1 MDAVYVLSGG
11 EFLTA
16 IFNGVAVLM
25 GTTEWASMFRIAA
38 LMSVMVLFA
47 TYIRGHDPLEVLKFI
62 AFFMFLTS
70 VLIIPKRTVQLIDR
84 SDATSVHTVANVP
97 LGLAAPAKFIT
108 GIGTALT
115 EGFEAVFHTPDSATY
130 SKTGML
136 FGANLVGTATDFAF
150 RNGDLAELFTAYVR
164 NCVVGDMLLNHK
176 YSFQELM
183 NTEDPY
189 SLIFSKPSPLRGV
202 MVPYGNSAAVSHDNP
217 TGEGFMTCQDL
228 AKNVLQP
235 QLTTDTQNGGKTWDY
250 YVARLTGGKTNAS
263 ALFGTLLGDSYSY
276 YYGGGSSASQIMRQ
290 TVVMNGLKQGIAS
303 TSAQN
308 GDAAGLVNLA
318 SQSSYTKMRLSQ
330 ATSTSIATTYLPL
343 LNTVLLAMVIGLFP
357 VIILLASIH
366 TLTME
371 VLKGYIFTLIYL
383 QAWGPMFAILNYAVS
398 MYLTGKTGTLSFSL
412 SNLSVIQQTH
422 ADIGSI
428 AGWLSLSI
436 PFLAWG
442 IVKGLGS
449 AVSQAGNYLG
459 TAMNSTASSE
469 SSRAGD
475 GSWAFNNLQTDNV
488 AGNKWDTNYASRSGM
503 AMTQMGNGAT
513 ATRTQSGASVYDT
526 TGAISRLPTDIQL
539 DRSAVSGFQRQQREA
554 ESQLQSLSN
563 SLSHSAS
570 TGTSQLS
577 QWASQ
582 RGSSDTVSRGADNS
596 ISANDAAAISK
607 LQSAVARYA
616 RDNNVS
622 QADALRTAM
631 EQSQN
636 MSLNAGVGAYA
647 KFDSNRQFAGKIVG
661 FATGASVGGDLHGKV
676 DYNGQ
681 NGSSH
686 GTSSDM
692 SNRTSSTKDFSAQ
705 DLKDIR
711 HGVDVVASHR
721 TTDNSSHTDNASG
734 SLLNQ
739 MAATFSDMRT
749 QASQYSDTQNRS
761 HEYAQMASFVENNSA
776 AIRSNATQEFVE
788 YAKQNH
794 PDAERVLTDVSSPE
808 ARAEREALAGRF
820 VEERMMPQLEAQFRA
835 NQGRAAEGMGDT
847 VAASGLQGVNHS
859 DFEGQQQHMA
869 QTAAGHGVKADGEV
883 AGEVTQSRANAQ
895 RSVDSA
901 QEKVNDQ
908 QSEVNKQYTNLEQEH
923 QVQGRRFDDANKAE
937 HERQDEFPVFNHDGE
952 LLDKVNKS
960 LDELRKGS
968 LNDDN

>member
-62 AFFMFLTS
+62 AFFMLLTS
-70 VLIIPKRTVQLIDR
+70 VLIIPKRTVQIIDR
-84 SDATSVHTVANVP
+84 SDATSVHTVDNVP

-115 EGFEAVFHTPDSATY
+115 EGFETVFHTPDSATY

-150 RNGDLAELFTAYVR
+150 CNGDLAELFTSYVR

-183 NTEDPY
+183 NSEDPY

-202 MVPYGNSAAVSHDNP
+202 MVQYGNTMANR
-217 TGEGFMTCQDL
+217 EGFWTCQEL
-228 AKNVLQP
+228 ATGVLQP

-250 YVARLTGGKTNAS
+250 YVARLTGGKPNAS

-276 YYGGGSSASQIMRQ
+276 YYGGGSGASQIMRQ

-469 SSRAGD
+469 SSHAGD

-596 ISANDAAAISK
+596 VSANEATAISK
-607 LQSAVARYA
+607 MQSAITRHA
-616 RDNNVS
+616 RDNNIS
-622 QADALRTAM
+622 QADSLRMAM

-636 MSLNAGVGAYA
+636 LSASAGVGAYA
-647 KFDSNRQFAGKIVG
+647 KFDSNRQFAGKILG
-661 FATGASVGGDLHGKV
+661 FASGVSVGGDLHGKV

-686 GTSSDM
+686 GTSADM
-692 SNRTSSTKDFSAQ
+692 SNRISSTKDFSAQ

-721 TTDNSSHTDNASG
+721 TTDNSNHTDNAFG

-749 QASQYSDTQNRS
+749 QVSQYSDTQNRS

-808 ARAEREALAGRF
+808 ARAERETLAGRF

-835 NQGRAAEGMGDT
+835 NQGRAAEEMGDT
-847 VAASGLQGVNHS
+847 VVAGGLQGVNHS

-901 QEKVNDQ
+901 QEKVNHQ

-923 QVQGRRFDDANKAE
+923 QVQGRRFDEVNKAE
-937 HERQDEFPVFNHDGE
+937 YVRQEARPVIDITDSN
-952 LLDKVNKS
+952 KVKEM
-960 LDELRKGS
+960 LDESMNKFKGK
-968 LNDDN
+968 

>member
-70 VLIIPKRTVQLIDR
+70 VLIIPKRTVQIIDR

-164 NCVVGDMLLNHK
+164 NCVVGDILLNHK

-183 NTEDPY
+183 NSEDPY

-202 MVPYGNSAAVSHDNP
+202 MVPYGNTMANR
-217 TGEGFMTCQDL
+217 EGFWTCQEL
-228 AKNVLQP
+228 ATGVLQP
-235 QLTTDTQNGGKTWDY
+235 QLTTDTENGGKTWDY
-250 YVARLTGGKTNAS
+250 YVARLTGGKPNAS

-563 SLSHSAS
+563 SLSRSAS

-596 ISANDAAAISK
+596 VSANDAAAISK

-794 PDAERVLTDVSSPE
+794 PDAERVLTDVSSPG

-869 QTAAGHGVKADGEV
+869 QTAADHGVKADGAVASEV
-883 AGEVTQSRANAQ
+883 SQSRADVQ

-901 QEKVNDQ
+901 QEKVNKQ
-908 QSEVNKQYTNLEQEH
+908 QGEVHKQYTELEQEH
-923 QVQGRRFDDANKAE
+923 QVQGRQFDSANKAE
-937 HERQDEFPVFNHDGE
+937 HVRQDTVFNLSKKE
-952 LLDKVNKS
+952 KAKQALDDAM
-960 LDELRKGS
+960 DEFKGK
-968 LNDDN
+968 

>member
-1 MDAVYVLSGG
+1 MDTVYVLSGG

-25 GTTEWASMFRIAA
+25 GSTEWASMFRIAA

-70 VLIIPKRTVQLIDR
+70 VLIIPRRTVQIIDR
-84 SDATSVHTVANVP
+84 SDATSVHTVDNVP

-115 EGFEAVFHTPDSATY
+115 EGFETVFHTPDSATY

-183 NTEDPY
+183 NSEDPY

-202 MVPYGNSAAVSHDNP
+202 MVQYGNTMANR
-217 TGEGFMTCQDL
+217 EGFWTCQEL
-228 AKNVLQP
+228 ATGVLQP

-250 YVARLTGGKTNAS
+250 YVSRLTGGKPNAS

-276 YYGGGSSASQIMRQ
+276 YYGGGSGASQIMRQ

-398 MYLTGKTGTLSFSL
+398 LYLTGKTGTLSFSL

-526 TGAISRLPTDIQL
+526 SGAISRLPTDIQL

-554 ESQLQSLSN
+554 QSQLQSLN
-563 SLSHSAS
+563 ETLGHTTS

-582 RGSSDTVSRGADNS
+582 RGNSDTVSRGADNS

-622 QADALRTAM
+622 QADALRAAM

-636 MSLNAGVGAYA
+636 ASINVGAGVTAGI
-647 KFDSNRQFAGKIVG
+647 DTSRSIAGKAVVWT
-661 FATGASVGGDLHGKV
+661 TGLSGKLEGHIKGDYTG
-676 DYNGQ
+676 N

-692 SNRTSSTKDFSAQ
+692 SNRTSHTKDFSAQ

-721 TTDNSSHTDNASG
+721 TTDSSSHTDNASG

-835 NQGRAAEGMGDT
+835 NQGRTVEGMGDT
-847 VAASGLQGVNHS
+847 VAAGGLQGVSHS

-869 QTAAGHGVKADGEV
+869 QTAAGQGVKADGEV

-901 QEKVNDQ
+901 QEKVNHQ

-923 QVQGRRFDDANKAE
+923 QVQGRRFDEANKAE
-937 HERQDEFPVFNHDGE
+937 HVRQEARPVIDIT
-952 LLDKVNKS
+952 DSNKAKEM
-960 LDELRKGS
+960 LDESMNKFKGK
-968 LNDDN
+968 

>member
-70 VLIIPKRTVQLIDR
+70 VLIIPKRTVQIIDR

-115 EGFEAVFHTPDSATY
+115 EGFETVFHTPDSATY

-136 FGANLVGTATDFAF
+136 FGANLVGTATDFSF

-183 NTEDPY
+183 NSEDPY

-202 MVPYGNSAAVSHDNP
+202 MVPYGNTMANR
-217 TGEGFMTCQDL
+217 EGFWTCQEL
-228 AKNVLQP
+228 ATGVLQP

-250 YVARLTGGKTNAS
+250 YVARLTGGKPNAS
-263 ALFGTLLGDSYSY
+263 SLFGTLLGDSYSY
-276 YYGGGSSASQIMRQ
+276 YYGGGSGASQIMRQ

-526 TGAISRLPTDIQL
+526 SGAISRLPTDIQL
-539 DRSAVSGFQRQQREA
+539 DRSAVSGFQRQRREA

-582 RGSSDTVSRGADNS
+582 RGSSDSVSRGADNS
-596 ISANDAAAISK
+596 VSANDAAAISK
-607 LQSAVARYA
+607 MQSAITRHA
-616 RDNNVS
+616 RDNNIS
-622 QADALRTAM
+622 QADSLRMAM

-636 MSLNAGVGAYA
+636 LSASAGVGAYA
-647 KFDSNRQFAGKIVG
+647 KFDSNRQFAGKILG
-661 FATGASVGGDLHGKV
+661 FASGVSVGGDLHGKI

-686 GTSSDM
+686 GTSADM

-721 TTDNSSHTDNASG
+721 TTDNSGHTDNASG

-820 VEERMMPQLEAQFRA
+820 VEERMMPQLEAQFRT

-847 VAASGLQGVNHS
+847 VAAGGLQGVNHS

-883 AGEVTQSRANAQ
+883 AGEVTQSRVNAQ

-901 QEKVNDQ
+901 QEKVNHQ
-908 QSEVNKQYTNLEQEH
+908 QSEVNKQYTNLEQQH
-923 QVQGRRFDDANKAE
+923 QVQGRRFDEANKAE
-937 HERQDEFPVFNHDGE
+937 HVRQDAYPIKDHTDSVVAKRS
-952 LLDKVNKS
+952 LDKLMK
-960 LDELRKGS
+960 DFKEDK
-968 LNDDN
+968 

>member
-1 MDAVYVLSGG
+1 MDTVYVLSGG

-70 VLIIPKRTVQLIDR
+70 VLIIPKRTVQIIDR
-84 SDATSVHTVANVP
+84 TDATSVHTVDNVP

-115 EGFEAVFHTPDSATY
+115 EGFETVFHTPDSATY

-136 FGANLVGTATDFAF
+136 FGANLVGTATDFSF

-164 NCVVGDMLLNHK
+164 NCVVGDIMLNHK

-183 NTEDPY
+183 NSEDPY

-202 MVPYGNSAAVSHDNP
+202 MVPYGNTMANR
-217 TGEGFMTCQDL
+217 EGFWTCQEL
-228 AKNVLQP
+228 ARNVLQP

-250 YVARLTGGKTNAS
+250 YVARLTGGKPNAS

-276 YYGGGSSASQIMRQ
+276 YYSGGSSASQIMRQ

-513 ATRTQSGASVYDT
+513 ATRTRDGSTVLET
-526 TGAISRLPTDIQL
+526 TQAISKLATEVMGDRISQTGIQKL
-539 DRSAVSGFQRQQREA
+539 QRDAMSQQ
-554 ESQLQSLSN
+554 QSLNN
-563 SLSHSAS
+563 SLSHSTS
-570 TGTSQLS
+570 TGVSQLS

-582 RGSSDTVSRGADNS
+582 RGNSDTVSRGADNS
-596 ISANDAAAISK
+596 ISANDATAISK
-607 LQSAVARYA
+607 MQSAITRYA

-631 EQSQN
+631 EKSQN
-636 MSLNAGVGAYA
+636 LAFNAGGGAYF
-647 KFDSNRQFAGKIVG
+647 KVDSKDQLIGKLTALG
-661 FATGASVGGDLHGKV
+661 LGSSAGGDLHTRL

-686 GTSSDM
+686 GTSTDM

-721 TTDNSSHTDNASG
+721 TIDNSSHTDNSSG

-749 QASQYSDTQNRS
+749 QASQYSDAQTRS
-761 HEYAQMASFVENNSA
+761 HEYAQMASYVQNHSDSV
-776 AIRSNATQEFVE
+776 RSNYTQEFVE
-788 YAKQNH
+788 YAQQND
-794 PDAERVLTDVSSPE
+794 PDATRILTDVSDPAVRE
-808 ARAEREALAGRF
+808 KREALAGRF
-820 VEERMMPQLEAQFRA
+820 VEERLMPQLAQEFAANRA
-835 NQGRAAEGMGDT
+835 QTGDNMGG
-847 VAASGLQGVNHS
+847 VAPDGNLQGVSHS
-859 DFEGQQQHMA
+859 DFDDQQQHMA
-869 QTAAGHGVKADGEV
+869 QTAAGHGVKADGVV
-883 AGEVTQSRANAQ
+883 AGEVSQSRADAQ

-901 QEKVNDQ
+901 QEKVNQ
-908 QSEVNKQYTNLEQEH
+908 QQGDVHKQYTDLEQDH
-923 QVQGRRFDDANKAE
+923 HARGRRFEDAHRAE
-937 HERQDEFPVFNHDGE
+937 NERQKEWVGDNSSEKEKLKNILNNKLPPDG
-952 LLDKVNKS
+952 S
-960 LDELRKGS
+960 R
-968 LNDDN
+968 

>member
-1 MDAVYVLSGG
+1 MDTVYVLTGG
-11 EFLTA
+11 EFLSN
-16 IFNGVAVLM
+16 IFNGVATML
-25 GTTEWASMFRIAA
+25 GTTEWSSMFRIAA
-38 LMSVMVLFA
+38 LVSVMVLFA
-47 TYIRGHDPLEVLKFI
+47 TYLKGHDPLEFIKFI
-62 AFFMFLTS
+62 AFFILLTS
-70 VLIIPKRTVQLIDR
+70 ILVIPKRTVQIIDR
-84 SDATSVHTVANVP
+84 TDATSIHTVANVP

-115 EGFEAVFHTPDSATY
+115 EGFETVYHTPDSVTY

-136 FGANLVGTATDFAF
+136 FGANLVGSATDFMF

-164 NCVVGDMLLNHK
+164 NCVVGDILLNNK

-183 NTEDPY
+183 NSTDPY
-189 SLIFSKPSPLRGV
+189 ALIFQNPSPLRGV
-202 MVPYGNSAAVSHDNP
+202 MVPYGNTAA
-217 TGEGFMTCQDL
+217 TREGFWTCQEL
-228 AKNVLQP
+228 ANNVLKS
-235 QLTTDTQNGGKTWDY
+235 QLNADTAEGGSTWNY
-250 YVARLTGGKTNAS
+250 YVARITGAKPNGS
-263 ALFGTLLGDSYSY
+263 ALFGTLMADSYNY
-276 YYGGGSSASQIMRQ
+276 YYGGGATASQVMRAA
-290 TVVMNGLKQGIAS
+290 VVMNGLKQGIS
-303 TSAQN
+303 SYSAQN

-318 SQSSYTKMRLSQ
+318 SQSSYAKMRLSQ
-330 ATSTSIATTYLPL
+330 ATSASIATTYLPL
-343 LNTVLLAMVIGLFP
+343 MNTVLLAMVIGLFP
-357 VIILLASIH
+357 VIILLATVHSL
-366 TLTME
+366 TLQ
-371 VLKGYIFTLIYL
+371 VLKGYIYTLIYL

-398 MYLTGKTGTLSFSL
+398 AYLTNKTGSLSFSL

-436 PFLAWG
+436 PFLAMG
-442 IVKGLGS
+442 LVKGLGS
-449 AVSQAGNYLG
+449 VVSQAGNYLG
-459 TAMNSTASSE
+459 TAMNSTATSE
-469 SSRAGD
+469 ASRAGD

-488 AGNKWDTNYASRSGM
+488 SGNKWDTNYASRSGM

-526 TGAISRLPTDIQL
+526 SGAISRLPTDIQL

-554 ESQLQSLSN
+554 ESQMQSLNN

-582 RGSSDTVSRGADNS
+582 RGNSDTVSRGADNS
-596 ISANDAAAISK
+596 VSSNDAMAISR
-607 LQSAVARYA
+607 LQSAVSRYA
-616 RDNNVS
+616 RDNNVTE
-622 QADALRTAM
+622 ADALRTGM

-636 MSLNAGVGAYA
+636 MSVNAGAGVYA
-647 KFDSNRQFAGKIVG
+647 KVDSNKQFAGKIWG

-686 GTSSDM
+686 GTSTEM
-692 SNRTSSTKDFSAQ
+692 SNRTGHSKDFSAQ

-711 HGVDVVASHR
+711 HGVDVIASHR
-721 TTDNSSHTDNASG
+721 TTDNSSHTDNASD

-835 NQGRAAEGMGDT
+835 NREQAADGMGG
-847 VAASGLQGVNHS
+847 VSPSGDLQGVS
-859 DFEGQQQHMA
+859 QGEFEGHQQQME
-869 QTAAGHGVKADGEV
+869 QTAAAHGVRGEGSV
-883 AGEVTQSRANAQ
+883 AGEVSQDRADTQK
-895 RSVDSA
+895 SVDFA
-901 QEKVNDQ
+901 QEH
-908 QSEVNKQYTNLEQEH
+908 VNKQQSDVGKQYNDMEQEH
-923 QVQGRRFDDANKAE
+923 QVQGRRFDEANKAE
-937 HERQDEFPVFNHDGE
+937 HVRQDAWPAIDYSDSSKAKQIVDETM
-952 LLDKVNKS
+952 DKFK
-960 LDELRKGS
+960 DK
-968 LNDDN
+968 

>member
-47 TYIRGHDPLEVLKFI
+47 TYIRGHNPLEVLKFI

-70 VLIIPKRTVQLIDR
+70 VLIIPKRTVQIIDR

-202 MVPYGNSAAVSHDNP
+202 MVPYGNTMANR
-217 TGEGFMTCQDL
+217 EGFWTCQEL
-228 AKNVLQP
+228 ATGVLQP

-250 YVARLTGGKTNAS
+250 YVARLTGGKPNAS
-263 ALFGTLLGDSYSY
+263 VLFGTLLGDSYSY
-276 YYGGGSSASQIMRQ
+276 YYGGGSGASQIMRQ

-692 SNRTSSTKDFSAQ
+692 SNRTSNTKDFSAQ

-835 NQGRAAEGMGDT
+835 NQGRATEGMGDT
-847 VAASGLQGVNHS
+847 VSASGLQGVSHS
-859 DFEGQQQHMA
+859 DFADQQQHMA

-901 QEKVNDQ
+901 QEKVNHQ

-923 QVQGRRFDDANKAE
+923 QVQGRRFDEANKAE
-937 HERQDEFPVFNHDGE
+937 HTRQEAWPVI
-952 LLDKVNKS
+952 DKVDSDNAKKT
-960 LDELRKGS
+960 LDETMNKFKGK
-968 LNDDN
+968 

>member
-70 VLIIPKRTVQLIDR
+70 VLIIPKRTVQIIDR

-115 EGFEAVFHTPDSATY
+115 EGFETVFHTPDSATY

-136 FGANLVGTATDFAF
+136 FGANLVGSATDFAF

-183 NTEDPY
+183 NSEDPY
-189 SLIFSKPSPLRGV
+189 SLIFSRPSPLRGV
-202 MVPYGNSAAVSHDNP
+202 MVPYGNTMANR
-217 TGEGFMTCQDL
+217 EGFWTCQEL
-228 AKNVLQP
+228 ATGVLQP

-250 YVARLTGGKTNAS
+250 YVARLTGGKPNAS

-318 SQSSYTKMRLSQ
+318 AQSSYTKMRLSQ

-398 MYLTGKTGTLSFSL
+398 LYLTGKTGTLSFSL

-449 AVSQAGNYLG
+449 VVSQAGNYLG

-526 TGAISRLPTDIQL
+526 SGAISRLPTDIQL

-554 ESQLQSLSN
+554 QSQLQSLN
-563 SLSHSAS
+563 ETLGHTTS

-582 RGSSDTVSRGADNS
+582 RGNSDTVSRGADNS
-596 ISANDAAAISK
+596 VSANEATAISK
-607 LQSAVARYA
+607 MQSAITRHA
-616 RDNNVS
+616 RDNNIS
-622 QADALRTAM
+622 EADSLRMAM

-636 MSLNAGVGAYA
+636 LSANAGVGAYA
-647 KFDSNRQFAGKIVG
+647 KFDSNRQFAGKILG
-661 FATGASVGGDLHGKV
+661 FASGVSLGGDLHGKV

-686 GTSSDM
+686 GTSTDM
-692 SNRTSSTKDFSAQ
+692 SNRTSHTKDFSAQ

-721 TTDNSSHTDNASG
+721 TTDSSSHTDNASG

-808 ARAEREALAGRF
+808 ARAERESLAGRF

-847 VAASGLQGVNHS
+847 VAGDGLQGVSHS
-859 DFEGQQQHMA
+859 DFEGQQQHMT
-869 QTAAGHGVKADGEV
+869 QTAAGQGVKADGEV
-883 AGEVTQSRANAQ
+883 AGEVTQSRVNAQ

-901 QEKVNDQ
+901 QEKVNHQ
-908 QSEVNKQYTNLEQEH
+908 QSEVNRQYTDLEQDH
-923 QVQGRRFDDANKAE
+923 QVQGRRFDEANKAE
-937 HERQDEFPVFNHDGE
+937 HVRQDAIPVWDRA
-952 LLDKVNKS
+952 KS
-960 LDELRKGS
+960 NEAKSKLGDMMKDFKG
-968 LNDDN
+968 NE

>member
-1 MDAVYVLSGG
+1 MDTVYVLSGG

-16 IFNGVAVLM
+16 IFNGVAILM
-25 GTTEWASMFRIAA
+25 GTTEWATMFRIAA
-38 LMSVMVLFA
+38 LVSVMVLFA
-47 TYIRGHDPLEVLKFI
+47 TYIRGHDPKEVLKFI
-62 AFFMFLTS
+62 AFFIMLTS
-70 VLIIPKRTVQLIDR
+70 VLTIPKRTVQIIDR

-108 GIGTALT
+108 GIGTALM
-115 EGFEAVFHTPDSATY
+115 EGFETVYHTPDSATY

-136 FGANLVGTATDFAF
+136 FGANLVGTATDFSF

-164 NCVVGDMLLNHK
+164 NCVTGDMLLNHK

-183 NTEDPY
+183 NSEDPY

-202 MVPYGNSAAVSHDNP
+202 MVAYGNTMANR
-217 TGEGFMTCQDL
+217 EGFWTCQEL
-228 AKNVLQP
+228 ARNVLQP
-235 QLTTDTQNGGKTWDY
+235 QLTTDTRNGGKTWNY
-250 YVARLTGGKTNAS
+250 YVARLTGGKPNAS

-330 ATSTSIATTYLPL
+330 ATSTAIATTYLPL

-357 VIILLASIH
+357 VIILLATIH

-371 VLKGYIFTLIYL
+371 ILKGYIFTLIYL

-475 GSWAFNNLQTDNV
+475 GSWAFNNLQADNV

-582 RGSSDTVSRGADNS
+582 RGSSDTVSHGADS
-596 ISANDAAAISK
+596 SVSANDAAAISQMQNVIK
-607 LQSAVARYA
+607 RHA
-616 RDNNVS
+616 RDNNIS
-622 QADALRTAM
+622 EADSLRMAM

-636 MSLNAGVGAYA
+636 LSANAGVGAYA
-647 KFDSNRQFAGKIVG
+647 KFDSNKQFAGKILG
-661 FATGASVGGDLHGKV
+661 FASGVSLGGDLHGKV

-686 GTSSDM
+686 GTSTDM
-692 SNRTSSTKDFSAQ
+692 INRTSSTKDFSAQ

-749 QASQYSDTQNRS
+749 QASQFSDTQNRS

-835 NQGRAAEGMGDT
+835 NQGRTTEGMGDT
-847 VAASGLQGVNHS
+847 VSASGLQGVSHS
-859 DFEGQQQHMA
+859 DFADQQQYMA

-883 AGEVTQSRANAQ
+883 AGEVTQSRVNAQ
-895 RSVDSA
+895 RSIDSA
-901 QEKVNDQ
+901 QEKVNQ
-908 QSEVNKQYTNLEQEH
+908 QQDEVNKQYTVLEKDH
-923 QVQGRRFDDANKAE
+923 QVQGRKFDKSYK
-937 HERQDEFPVFNHDGE
+937 DEEQQQNTLPGG
-952 LLDKVNKS
+952 KTR
-960 LDELRKGS
+960 DELTKQAQDIQRQFEENNK
-968 LNDDN
+968 

>member
-1 MDAVYVLSGG
+1 M
-11 EFLTA
+11 
-16 IFNGVAVLM
+16 
-25 GTTEWASMFRIAA
+25 
-38 LMSVMVLFA
+38 
-47 TYIRGHDPLEVLKFI
+47 
-62 AFFMFLTS
+62 
-70 VLIIPKRTVQLIDR
+70 
-84 SDATSVHTVANVP
+84 HTVDNVP

-115 EGFEAVFHTPDSATY
+115 EGFETVFHTPDSATY

-183 NTEDPY
+183 NSEDPY

-202 MVPYGNSAAVSHDNP
+202 MVQYGNTMANR
-217 TGEGFMTCQDL
+217 EGFWTCQEL
-228 AKNVLQP
+228 ATGVLQP

-250 YVARLTGGKTNAS
+250 YVARLTGGKPNAS

-276 YYGGGSSASQIMRQ
+276 YYGGGNSASQIMRQ

-503 AMTQMGNGAT
+503 AMTQMCNGAT

-596 ISANDAAAISK
+596 VSANDAAAISK
-607 LQSAVARYA
+607 LQSAVERYA

-622 QADALRTAM
+622 QADALRAAM

-636 MSLNAGVGAYA
+636 ASFNVGAGV
-647 KFDSNRQFAGKIVG
+647 SAGIDTSKSIGGKAVEWT
-661 FATGASVGGDLHGKV
+661 TGLSGKLEGHIKGDYTG
-676 DYNGQ
+676 N

-692 SNRTSSTKDFSAQ
+692 SNRTSHTKDFSAQ

-721 TTDNSSHTDNASG
+721 TTENSSHTDNASG

-835 NQGRAAEGMGDT
+835 NQGRTAEGMGDT
-847 VAASGLQGVNHS
+847 VSTSGLQGVSHS
-859 DFEGQQQHMA
+859 DFDGQQQHMA

-883 AGEVTQSRANAQ
+883 ASEVTQSRASAQ

-901 QEKVNDQ
+901 QEKVNHQ
-908 QSEVNKQYTNLEQEH
+908 QSEVNKQYTDLEQEH
-923 QVQGRRFDDANKAE
+923 QVQGRRFDEANKAE
-937 HERQDEFPVFNHDGE
+937 HVRQDAIPVWDRA
-952 LLDKVNKS
+952 KS
-960 LDELRKGS
+960 NEAKSKLGDMMKDFKE
-968 LNDDN
+968 NE